1 MVIIRWLSIVMP
13 PFKNRANPDLSYY
26 KPVLWELP
34 FHQRAYYFM
43 KIWEESKISISF
55 NIINQI
61 APCKIMLSRYLCIFC
76 ILLVFSCKSDLPE
89 DIEIA
94 MAELPEELDFN
105 IHVKPILSDNCFSCH
120 GPDEAA
126 REAGIRLDLADAA
139 YAPSK
144 ESGLIPIK
152 PGKPGKSEVFHRI
165 LSNDPDYLM
174 PSPESHLT
182 LSDREKAILVKWIAS
197 GAEYK
202 KHWAFI
208 PPKKPDLPEANISH
222 WSEQPIDLF
231 IARKLSQNGLK
242 PQEQA
247 AKELLLRRLSLD
259 LTGLPPTLEEL
270 DAFLADDSDQAYEK
284 QVDRLLESPHY
295 GEQMAMHWMDVA
307 RFADT
312 HGYTVDRYRDM
323 SPWRD
328 WVIKAYNQN
337 MPYDQFVLEQLAGDL
352 LPNPTKD
359 QMLATAFNRI
369 HPQNMEGGIVQEE
382 FRVEYVADRTNT
394 LGKAFMALSLECAR
408 CHDHKYDPVSQKEYF
423 ELSSFFNQVDEAG
436 QISWDNAM
444 PVPTMLWTDEEKD
457 ALLGMLE
464 KNIEGAEK
472 DLAAIKSSEKGKFD
486 AWINRQGYQDIRFY
500 RPSAALVAHFG
511 FDELPIRDRVNPSL
525 TGIMESIGEKSKQP
539 PLVDGYRGKAASL
552 NGDAWLK
559 MGGVGSFSKDQPF
572 GVGLWVNIP
581 AKLDNGAIFHTG
593 DGAVLYNR
601 RGYHLYLKDNKLE
614 MILAHTAPYNVLSN
628 LTLEGVPRD
637 EWIHLLMTYDG
648 SSTAAGLK
656 TYLNG
661 KLMASETTKDNL
673 YKDILFDRDNQ
684 PGIQIGAVWRG
695 KGLKG
700 AAVDDLMVFDKE
712 LSALEIMDWLQPD
725 LLTSLRQKAPGEL
738 SPEDRKALEAFYWS
752 NLSPAYLSQQK
763 KLTAIRM
770 EHAAAVE
777 PIKEVM
783 IMQDMEPK
791 RPTYVLE
798 RGEYH
803 AHGEEVTAGTP
814 ASVLPM
820 DSELPKN
827 RLGLAQWLCDERHP
841 LTARVAVN
849 RLWQQFFGRGL
860 VATAADFG
868 NQGEMPSHPE
878 LLDWLAVTF
887 RESGWDVKSLQK
899 MIVLSE
905 TYQQSSVA
913 SPELQEKDPENIWL
927 ARGPSGRMPGEMIRD
942 NALLASGMLGKSIG
956 GPSVK
961 PYQPEGLWSVNGGQ
975 YTEDTGENLFRRSLY
990 TLWKRSVPHPTL
1002 HIFDSPERS
1011 ETTIK
1016 RQETNTPLQ
1025 ALVLMNDPIY
1035 VEIAKVLGATISRH
1049 QDTRQGIQDAFR
1061 KLTGRAAQEREI
1073 EVLLAL
1079 RDNELD
1085 KFKSSPEKMEGWLSA
1100 GTYPVQEKPER
1111 LDWAANT
1118 VVASAILNSDATIT
1132 KR

>member
-1 MVIIRWLSIVMP
+1 MLLRYVCILSI
-13 PFKNRANPDLSYY
+13 
-26 KPVLWELP
+26 
-34 FHQRAYYFM
+34 
-43 KIWEESKISISF
+43 
-55 NIINQI
+55 
-61 APCKIMLSRYLCIFC
+61 
-76 ILLVFSCKSDLPE
+76 ILAASCKPDLPE
-89 DIEIA
+89 EIEIA
-94 MAELPEELDFN
+94 MEELPEELDFN

-126 REAGIRLDLADAA
+126 REAGVRLDLPEAA
-139 YAPSK
+139 YAPTS

-165 LSNDPDYLM
+165 LSEDPDYLM
-174 PSPESHLT
+174 PSPESHLSLT
-182 LSDREKAILVKWIAS
+182 NREKAIIVKWIAS

-208 PPKKPDLPEANISH
+208 PPIKPELPDPKIEN
-222 WSEQPIDLF
+222 WSGRPIDLF
-231 IARKLSQNGLK
+231 VAQKLHHNGLK
-242 PQEQA
+242 PNEQA
-247 AKELLLRRLSLD
+247 DKELLLRRLSLD
-259 LTGLPPTLEEL
+259 LTGLPPSLEEL
-270 DAFLADDSDQAYEK
+270 DAFLADDSEKAYEK
-284 QVDRLLESPHY
+284 QVDRLLASPHY

-312 HGYTVDRYRDM
+312 HGYTVDRFRDM

-328 WVIKAYNQN
+328 WVIEAYNQN
-337 MPYDQFVLEQLAGDL
+337 MGYDQFITEQLAGDL
-352 LPNPTKD
+352 LPNPTKK

-394 LGKAFMALSLECAR
+394 VGKAFMALSLECAR

-423 ELSSFFNQVDEAG
+423 QMSSFFNQVDEAG

-444 PVPTMLWTDEEKD
+444 PVPTMLWTDSEKD
-457 ALLGMLE
+457 ALLEMLKKEIAETE
-464 KNIEGAEK
+464 KALSAIKIAEK
-472 DLAAIKSSEKGKFD
+472 ADFDSWISSEEYKKT
-486 AWINRQGYQDIRFY
+486 RFY
-500 RPSAALVAHFG
+500 RPASSLIAHFD
-511 FDELPIRDRVNPSL
+511 FDKVPLQDKVNPSIA
-525 TGIMESIGEKSKQP
+525 GSMESIGEESKQP

-552 NGDAWLK
+552 NGDSWLK

-572 GVGLWVNIP
+572 SVGIWLTVPEN
-581 AKLDNGAIFHTG
+581 LDNGAIFHTG

-614 MILAHTAPYNVLSN
+614 MILAHTAPYNVISN
-628 LTLEGVPRD
+628 LTLEGIPRD

-648 SSTAAGLK
+648 SSQASGIK

-661 KLMASETTKDNL
+661 KLMASKTVKDKL
-673 YKDILFDRDNQ
+673 YKDILFDRNNQ

-700 AAVDDLMVFDKE
+700 ASVDELKVFDKE
-712 LSALEIMDWLQPD
+712 LSAVEIMQWLQPD
-725 LLTSLRQKAPGEL
+725 LLAAMLEKSPDDL
-738 SPEDRKALEAFYWS
+738 SSKERNAIESFYWH
-752 NLSPAYLSQQK
+752 NLSPAYKNQLK
-763 KLTAIRM
+763 KL
-770 EHAAAVE
+770 AAARKKHSETVE
-777 PIKEVM
+777 PIQEVM

-791 RPTYVLE
+791 RPTFVLE

-803 AHGEEVTAGTP
+803 AHGEEVQAGTP
-814 ASVLPM
+814 EAILPM
-820 DSELPKN
+820 ADAYEKN
-827 RLGLAQWLCDERHP
+827 RLGLAKWLLDERHP

-887 RESGWDVKSLQK
+887 RESGWDVKKLQK

-905 TYQQSSVA
+905 TYKQSSVT
-913 SPELQEKDPENIWL
+913 SPELLEKDPENILL

-942 NALLASGMLGKSIG
+942 NALLASGMLGKTIG

-961 PYQPEGLWSVNGGQ
+961 PYQPDGLWSVNGGQ

-1035 VEIAKVLGATISRH
+1035 VEIAKVLGAGISRH
-1049 QDTRQGIQDAFR
+1049 QETRQGIQEAFR
-1061 KLTGRAAQEREI
+1061 KLTGRTAQPREI

-1079 RDNELD
+1079 RTNEIN
-1085 KFKSSPEKMEGWLSA
+1085 KFKSSPEKMEGWLNTGS
-1100 GTYPVQEKPER
+1100 YPVQEKPDR